1 MADKQTKFDEVNKEL
16 AKYDKT
22 SIDADLKIAEAEQ
35 VNAQNAYNN
44 AKQANE
50 DAASALTIANGDLS
64 AKKEALNMH
73 KRHMIMQQLI

>member
-22 SIDADLKIAEAEQ
+22 SIDADLKIAEA
-35 VNAQNAYNN
+35 
-44 AKQANE
+44 KQANE

-64 AKKEALNMH
+64 AKKEELNMH

>member
-1 MADKQTKFDEVNKEL
+1 MADKQIKFDEVNKEL

-35 VNAQNAYNN
+35 V
-44 AKQANE
+44 NE